1 MQLMDPR
8 NLNIQFEHAVRSVQ
22 WDCPNGN
29 EYFLVG
35 DGDQFYLD
43 RLQAA
48 LDRHFSS
55 ETIWASPSRHEAI
68 VLERASASATIAQH
82 VTRAGSL
89 TVFDPDLRRFIQVTK
104 TGVARQGTLQANDSF
119 KPKPLRGSA

>member
-1 MQLMDPR
+1 MDPR
-8 NLNIQFEHAVRSVQ
+8 NLHIQFEHTVRSVQ

-35 DGDQFYLD
+35 DGEQFYLD
-43 RLQAA
+43 RLQVA

-55 ETIWASPSRHEAI
+55 DTIWASPSRHEAI
-68 VLERASASATIAQH
+68 VLERASASAAIAQH
-82 VTRAGSL
+82 VARIGSF
-89 TVFDPDLRRFIQVTK
+89 TVFDPDLRKFLQLTK
-104 TGVARQGTLQANDSF
+104 TGVARQGVLQANNSF